1 MTLIKWTDLMQGNGL
16 DSYRNYIGKDYSDYT
31 ILYVKH
37 RDSDIVTKSNYEAIK
52 RKFKFTDGSLELS
65 DVLNMELTC
74 IEVRTSHWAVGYID
88 TLLIRNDA
96 VNELALA
103 EEIHKALDDYPLLD
117 EELYSEMEEEEYGKE
132 SVYVSLWESK
142 DSLKPFLTFE
152 VLNPHY
158 HGSYNYAE
166 LEIDNVRICPYV
178 LVDKLLTESDFD
190 LKTEGNDR
198 LPWDDF
204 SNEGYLKIFG
214 ITYDQLEIYVKGL
227 LNDT

>member
-1 MTLIKWTDLMQGNGL
+1 MTLIKWTDLMNSKGL
-16 DSYRNYIGKDYSDYT
+16 DNRSNYIGKDYSDYT
-31 ILYVKH
+31 IVFVKH

-103 EEIHKALDDYPLLD
+103 ETLHNALSDYPLLD
-117 EELYSEMEEEEYGKE
+117 EELYSEMEQEEYGKE
-132 SVYVSLWESK
+132 SVYVTLWDDELNSK
-142 DSLKPFLTFE
+142 EPYLKFE

-158 HGSYNYAE
+158 HGSYSYNKLKIGEYQIEPYE
-166 LEIDNVRICPYV
+166 LVSR
-178 LVDKLLTESDFD
+178 LLMESEFD
-190 LKTEGNDR
+190 LILEGNED

-204 SNEGYLKIFG
+204 SISYLMIKGLPYEGLK
-214 ITYDQLEIYVKGL
+214 LYVKEIN
-227 LNDT
+227 NDS